1 MRENIFPAGWGEQRV
16 QKLLTYYE
24 EQTEE
29 EAVAEDEAAFEDRAK
44 TFMEIPYELVPV
56 VREVIAK
63 HCA

>member
-1 MRENIFPAGWGEQRV
+1 MRKTVFPTGWDEQRV
-16 QKLLTYYE
+16 QRLLAYYE

-29 EAVAEDEAAFEDRAK
+29 EALAEDEAAFEDQSQ